1 MSKVYSTRPKAAT
14 TATPARDTWVAEDGV
29 VVVVVAGSG
38 LDVVVVGFGL
48 DGFGEAFG
56 ATASM
61 GRHGEPSL
69 HTQLEPEISPNS
81 LSGQVTCCPSM
92 VIPPLSPPMVS

>member
-29 VVVVVAGSG
+29 VVVVVVVAGSG

-48 DGFGEAFG
+48 DVVVVGFGLDGFGVALG

-69 HTQLEPEISPNS
+69 HRHLEPAISPNS
-81 LSGQVTCCPSM
+81 LSGQVTC
-92 VIPPLSPPMVS
+92 